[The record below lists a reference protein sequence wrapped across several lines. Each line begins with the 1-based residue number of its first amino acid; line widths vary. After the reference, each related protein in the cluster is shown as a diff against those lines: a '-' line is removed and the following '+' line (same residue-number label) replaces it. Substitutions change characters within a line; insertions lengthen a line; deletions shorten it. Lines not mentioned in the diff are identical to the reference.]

1 MPNFVDEIVE
11 LNEETVM
18 EILKDRLAKNEDP
31 MAIMDDVK
39 AAMKK
44 VGANY
49 ANQIYFLPDLIM
61 SGEILR
67 QIFELLI
74 PRIKDSEKGQ
84 AEKKGKVLLATV
96 EGDIHDIGKDIVKF
110 LLDINGY
117 DVLDLGVDVPAKV
130 IVDNMKDFNPNFVAL
145 SGFLTIAY
153 DAMKV
158 TIEQIKEAGLRDAVK
173 IMIGGGVIDE
183 NILSYVGADAYGD
196 SAMDAVTI
204 ADKWVEG
211 K

>member
-1 MPNFVDEIVE
+1 MTNFVEEIVE

-18 EILKDRLAKNEDP
+18 EILRDRLAKNEDP
-31 MAIMDDVK
+31 MGIMNDVK
-39 AAMKK
+39 VAMKK
-44 VGANY
+44 IGDLY
-49 ANQIYFLPDLIM
+49 ANNVYFLPDLIM

-67 QIFELLI
+67 QIFDLVV
-74 PRIKDSEKGQ
+74 PKIKDVDTT
-84 AEKKGKVLLATV
+84 EKKGKILLATV

-130 IVDNMKDFNPNFVAL
+130 IVNKMKDYNPDFVAL

-158 TIEQIKEAGLRDAVK
+158 TIEKMKDAGLRDAVK

-183 NILSYVGADAYGD
+183 RILTYVGADAYGD

-204 ADKWVEG
+204 ANNWIEG

>member
-1 MPNFVDEIVE
+1 MSNFVEEIVE

-31 MAIMDDVK
+31 MVIMNDVK
-39 AAMKK
+39 VATKK
-44 VGANY
+44 IGDLY
-49 ANQIYFLPDLIM
+49 ANNVYFLPDLIM

-67 QIFELLI
+67 QIFELVV
-74 PRIKDSEKGQ
+74 PKIKDVDTT
-84 AEKKGKVLLATV
+84 EKKGKILLATI

-117 DVLDLGVDVPAKV
+117 DVLDLGVDVPAKA
-130 IVDNMKDFNPNFVAL
+130 IVDNIKEYNPDFVAL

-158 TIEQIKEAGLRDAVK
+158 AIEKIKDAGLRDAVK

-183 NILSYVGADAYGD
+183 KILTYVGADAYGD

-204 ADKWVEG
+204 ANKWIEG

>member
-1 MPNFVDEIVE
+1 MTNFVEEIVE

-18 EILKDRLAKNEDP
+18 EILRNRLAKNEDP
-31 MAIMDDVK
+31 MAIMNDVK
-39 AAMKK
+39 VAMKK
-44 VGANY
+44 IGDLY
-49 ANQIYFLPDLIM
+49 ASSVYFLPDLIM

-67 QIFELLI
+67 QIFELVG
-74 PRIKDSEKGQ
+74 PKIKDVDTT
-84 AEKKGKVLLATV
+84 EKKGKILLATV

-130 IVDNMKDFNPNFVAL
+130 IVDNIKEYNPDFVAL

-158 TIEQIKEAGLRDAVK
+158 AIEKIKDAGLRDAVK

-183 NILSYVGADAYGD
+183 KILTYVGADAYGD

-204 ADKWVEG
+204 ANKWIEG